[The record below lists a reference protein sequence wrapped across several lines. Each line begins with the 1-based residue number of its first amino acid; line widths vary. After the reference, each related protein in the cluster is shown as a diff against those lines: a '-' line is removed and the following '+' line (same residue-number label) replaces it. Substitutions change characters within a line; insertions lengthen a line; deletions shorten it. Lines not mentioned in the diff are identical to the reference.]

1 MSVSTLIPAAFPAL
15 ALAHFL
21 ALLSPGP
28 DFFLIIGH
36 AVRHRLRGS
45 LFICLGIA
53 LGNALYICLAVS
65 GWSVMRQMPA
75 LYRLLELAGAAY
87 LAWLGFLLLRV
98 SRKAANS
105 KPSPDQPTPD
115 QHAPRQHAPR
125 QHAPSQ
131 PSHNQTGSLA
141 TGHASPLSPGRQ
153 LLTGL
158 GSALL
163 NPKNAVFYLT
173 LMTVILGPTATLP
186 QQAFAGV
193 WMTLL
198 VFAWDATLAAAISLP
213 GAQRALEK
221 RIPLIEGLAG
231 LTLASIALWL
241 ALRPLFD

>member
-1 MSVSTLIPAAFPAL
+1 MFASVSALIPAAFPAL

-28 DFFLIIGH
+28 DFFLILGH
-36 AVRHRLRGS
+36 AVRHRLRGA

-65 GWSVMRQMPA
+65 GWSVMRQIPA
-75 LYRLLELAGAAY
+75 LYRIMELAGAAY
-87 LAWLGFLLLRV
+87 LAWLGFLLLRA
-98 SRKAANS
+98 SRQSAIGA
-105 KPSPDQPTPD
+105 T
-115 QHAPRQHAPR
+115 
-125 QHAPSQ
+125 
-131 PSHNQTGSLA
+131 SLA
-141 TGHASPLSPGRQ
+141 TEAASPLSPAKQ

-173 LMTVILGPTATLP
+173 LMTVILGPAATLP
-186 QQAFAGV
+186 QQAFAGI

-198 VFAWDATLAAAISLP
+198 VFAWDAALAAAISLP
-213 GAQRALEK
+213 GAQRAQEK

-231 LTLASIALWL
+231 LTLAAIALWL

>member
-1 MSVSTLIPAAFPAL
+1 MSVSVSTLIPAAFPAL

-28 DFFLIIGH
+28 DFFLILGH
-36 AVRHRLRGS
+36 AVRHRLRGA

-65 GWSVMRQMPA
+65 GWSVMRQIPS
-75 LYRLLELAGAAY
+75 LYRFVELTGAGY
-87 LAWLGFLLLRV
+87 LAWLGFLLLRE
-98 SRKAANS
+98 SRNA
-105 KPSPDQPTPD
+105 T
-115 QHAPRQHAPR
+115 
-125 QHAPSQ
+125 
-131 PSHNQTGSLA
+131 TGEGSLA
-141 TGHASPLSPGRQ
+141 TGEVSPLSPASQ

-163 NPKNAVFYLT
+163 NPKNAIFYLT

-186 QQAFAGV
+186 QQTFAGI

-198 VFAWDATLAAAISLP
+198 VFAWDAALAAAISLP

-231 LTLASIALWL
+231 LTLGGIALWL